1 MRRSY
6 HSNTA
11 FLDLLFNTLLG
22 FVAFFAITLIH
33 VKKESTDSNLSDIDL
48 DSHVMII
55 ASWPEHHFDDIDM
68 YVRDPKGGVV
78 FFRNKDND
86 IMHLDRDD
94 LGNESDYYLRDT
106 DETREFG
113 TNREIVT
120 IRKKFPGEFIVN
132 LHAYSKRNV
141 DPVPVEVKVY
151 QVKTGKLVHENL
163 VFIEHR
169 GQELTAVRLTVK
181 ESGATSVSD
190 PFFFPIAR
198 DIVR

>member
-33 VKKESTDSNLSDIDL
+33 VKKDASDSALSEVEL
-48 DSHVMII
+48 DSHVLII
-55 ASWPEHHFDDIDM
+55 ASWPEHHTDDIDM
-68 YVRDPKGGVV
+68 YVKDPKGGIV

-94 LGNESDYYLRDT
+94 LGREGEYYYGSDEEDY
-106 DETREFG
+106 G
-113 TNREIVT
+113 TNREMVT
-120 IRKKFPGEFIVN
+120 IRKKFPGEYVVN
-132 LHAYSKRNV
+132 LHAYTKSGD

-151 QVKTGKLVHENL
+151 KIKDGRLVHDEL
-163 VFIEHR
+163 IFIEHR
-169 GQELTAVRLTVK
+169 GQEKTAIRLDVK
-181 ESGATSVSD
+181 EDGSVLIKE
-190 PFFFPIAR
+190 PRYLPIAR